1 MEAIQPVLVGK
12 VSAARSPLALTL
24 LTVATL
30 LGVVFGLYM
39 ALVYAG
45 TDIEQ
50 GEVQRIFYIHMPA
63 FIGAAVAFTGTLVG
77 GIQYLRTRNE
87 KWDTLALA
95 GVEVGLTLALINLVT
110 GAIWARPIW
119 NTWWTWDP
127 RLTSD
132 AVMVLTYAAYLMLRS
147 GLENPEQ
154 RYRFAAVY
162 GILAFITVLV
172 TLFIIRFRQ
181 DTIHPCTI
189 EPCPANANAQ
199 GDVKMSPSM
208 GAALGIN
215 MIVWGIMVPVT
226 LLWYRIRLENA
237 AQRVLALKAR
247 LLEK

>member
-1 MEAIQPVLVGK
+1 MEAVQPALAGK
-12 VSAARSPLALTL
+12 DSAARSPIALTV
-24 LTVATL
+24 LTVMTL
-30 LGVVFGLYM
+30 LGVAFGLYM

-45 TDIEQ
+45 TDMEQ

-63 FIGAAVAFTGTLVG
+63 FIGAAVAFAGTLVG
-77 GIQYLRTRNE
+77 GIQYLRTRNQ

-95 GVEVGLTLALINLVT
+95 GVEVGLTLALVNLVT
-110 GAIWARPIW
+110 GSIWARPIW

-154 RYRFAAVY
+154 RHRFAAVY

-172 TLFIIRFRQ
+172 TLFIIRVRQ

-189 EPCPANANAQ
+189 EPCPTNANAQ
-199 GDVKMSPSM
+199 GAVHMSARM